1 MNKESSCPQLGAL
14 AKPSN
19 AITDLANAIQCILVI
34 LVQPKL
40 PETFSVDGSDTVITL
55 SDHKTIL
62 TAMAEFCGGGFTTT
76 HITSLFSDDR
86 DTLQT
91 LNLKPH
97 YLSNGAPI
105 SKEDLRERQKVLH
118 ASLTYFRQYA
128 SKKQKTNSLSKRTA
142 TVGAQFDTS
151 GKFVC

>member
-1 MNKESSCPQLGAL
+1 MNKECPQLKVL
-14 AKPSN
+14 ANPSN

-91 LNLKPH
+91 LNLKPNF
-97 YLSNGAPI
+97 LSNSAFA
-105 SKEDLRERQKVLH
+105 SLSTEDLHELHKVLH
-118 ASLTYFRQYA
+118 AALTFFRQYA
-128 SKKQKTNSLSKRTA
+128 LKKQKTNSSSKRSA
-142 TVGAQFDTS
+142 AVGVQFVPS
-151 GKFVC
+151 GKFV